1 MGDNCARLSYPR
13 HDQTPSR
20 KPWSQAKFNFEP
32 EALALPTAWK
42 LQDHGRTPARIYGRH
57 RFSWNHGDIIGFYSK
72 FDLSPKRGGG
82 VTLPMDASLNL
93 VITESIVYDYEERL
107 LGRKGE
113 GHQLGSHISGS
124 AVPQLQLAQDTEALT
139 LSHATHG
146 G

>member
-1 MGDNCARLSYPR
+1 MEAVR
-13 HDQTPSR
+13 
-20 KPWSQAKFNFEP
+20 PWPYTCQ
-32 EALALPTAWK
+32 
-42 LQDHGRTPARIYGRH
+42 ARIYGRH
-57 RFSWNHGDIIGFYSK
+57 RFSWNHGDFIGFYSK

-93 VITESIVYDYEERL
+93 VITESIAYDYEERL